1 MMVLMWASLSKG
13 EEEFTLARERDKV
26 VNLPGQPS
34 NVGFSHYAGYVNVNA
49 SHGRALFYW
58 FFESFSPN
66 AASKPLLLWLNGGP
80 GCSSVGYG
88 AAEEIGPFRVK
99 SDGASVSFNKHAW
112 NKVANVLFVES
123 PAGVGFSYSNTTSD
137 YPLFGDAQTAL
148 DAYAFLVGW
157 FERFPQYKNNDLY
170 ICGESYAGHYV
181 PQLAHLITQMN
192 DASQNNIQIQLKG
205 ILIGNALVDDLLDMK
220 GLVDFAWSHAIVSD
234 SFYHNVSQACD
245 FAMTKWSNECSVLL
259 SSLFQQYRPI
269 NIYDIFSDVC
279 VQSSLKAYRSKD
291 FSLFSSKLGT
301 SMSFRPEMN
310 KEIPNG
316 RAGADPC
323 LDNHVSM
330 YLNRPDVQRA
340 LHANTTKIPYEW
352 SGCST
357 QITSWTDSPST
368 MLPILKDLM
377 ARGLRVWMFSGDT
390 DGRIPVLSTRYSIGA
405 INLPIQME
413 WYPWYH
419 NNQVAGWTE
428 VYRNLTFATV
438 RGAGH
443 MVATYQPERALA
455 LISGFLEGGPLPTSQ
470 P

>member
-1 MMVLMWASLSKG
+1 MLNHVFA
-13 EEEFTLARERDKV
+13 
-26 VNLPGQPS
+26 N
-34 NVGFSHYAGYVNVNA
+34 
-49 SHGRALFYW
+49 FYW
-58 FFESFSPN
+58 
-66 AASKPLLLWLNGGP
+66 
-80 GCSSVGYG
+80 V
-88 AAEEIGPFRVK
+88 
-99 SDGASVSFNKHAW
+99 
-112 NKVANVLFVES
+112 VANVLFVES

-170 ICGESYAGHYV
+170 ISGESYAGHYV

-205 ILIGNALVDDLLDMK
+205 IMIGNALVDDLLDMK

-291 FSLFSSKLGT
+291 LSLFSSKLGT

-455 LISGFLEGGPLPTSQ
+455 LISGFLEGDPLPTSQ